1 MAPAPSHDQQA
12 EGYLRPQQQ
21 RDLRE
26 QSEAR
31 TINNTVPRGGNGS
44 RSKCLFTKS

>member
-1 MAPAPSHDQQA
+1 MALAPSYDQQP
-12 EGYLRPQQQ
+12 GGHLWPQQQ

-31 TINNTVPRGGNGS
+31 TANSTVPES
-44 RSKCLFTKS
+44 SHIY